1 VPVCVPANVYNQS
14 WENPPRGGKMEAFR
28 NMAEKTIR
36 DIATNV
42 RSGNPNTEY
51 MVFDVFDKFDPGTT
65 DPRDVVTF
73 LTVSPDKFKCPANS
87 FSYAL
92 PINP

>member
-1 VPVCVPANVYNQS
+1 
-14 WENPPRGGKMEAFR
+14 MEAFR